1 MRRKSAILLCGVVGL
16 MGLLLLFARW
26 SGSRP
31 PALVVSFRGYTN
43 TPDGTRA
50 VALCL
55 SNRSRAVLD
64 RQSNYDLVFRTADR
78 YSSTPGNL
86 PINRLLSAGE
96 SETVVVPVPPG
107 SGKWC
112 VQFCFRRVPGNWEK
126 WFIRL
131 RQTAASWGLPVGYR
145 ESMYPAA
152 SEWMER

>member
-1 MRRKSAILLCGVVGL
+1 MRRTSVILLGVAGVIGA
-16 MGLLLLFARW
+16 LLLLARW
-26 SGSRP
+26 AGPQP

-55 SNRSRAVLD
+55 SNCSRAVVD

-78 YSSTPGNL
+78 YSSTPGSL

-96 SETVVVPVPPG
+96 SETVVVPVPAG
-107 SGKWC
+107 SGEWC
-112 VQFCFRRVPGNWEK
+112 VRFGFRRVPGGWEK

-131 RQTAASWGLPVGYR
+131 RQTVASWGLPVGYR
-145 ESMYPAA
+145 ESLYPAESA
-152 SEWMER
+152 WMDR